1 MTCPV
6 CGSGNQYCVDSRPL
20 QGNRIRRRRACRD
33 CGHRWSTCEMA
44 ENAATGPGGQK
55 KTIQALRAA
64 QFALRDSQ
72 RALRAVCDAL
82 EGMGNEKKRDMRT
95 AATNAYG
102 GTPAGTIYATL
113 PRWPRR

>member
-20 QGNRIRRRRACRD
+20 QGNRIRRRRACRV
-33 CGHRWSTCEMA
+33 CGHRWTTGEMA
-44 ENAATGPGGQK
+44 ENAVTGPGDQK

-82 EGMGNEKKRDMRT
+82 EGISYAEKNET
-95 AATNAYG
+95 
-102 GTPAGTIYATL
+102 
-113 PRWPRR
+113 

>member
-1 MTCPV
+1 MICPV

-33 CGHRWSTCEMA
+33 CGHRWNTCEMA
-44 ENAATGPGGQK
+44 ENAATGPGDQK
-55 KTIQALRAA
+55 RTIQALRAA

-82 EGMGNEKKRDMRT
+82 EGMNDAEKNE
-95 AATNAYG
+95 A
-102 GTPAGTIYATL
+102 
-113 PRWPRR
+113 

>member
-1 MTCPV
+1 
-6 CGSGNQYCVDSRPL
+6 
-20 QGNRIRRRRACRD
+20 
-33 CGHRWSTCEMA
+33 MA

-82 EGMGNEKKRDMRT
+82 EGMNDGSDPS
-95 AATNAYG
+95 AACG
-102 GTPAGTIYATL
+102 
-113 PRWPRR
+113 R